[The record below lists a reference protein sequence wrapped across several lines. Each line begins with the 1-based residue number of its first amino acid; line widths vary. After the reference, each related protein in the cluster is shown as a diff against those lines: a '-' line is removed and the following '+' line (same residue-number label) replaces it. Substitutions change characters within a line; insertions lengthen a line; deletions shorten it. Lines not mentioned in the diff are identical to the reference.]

1 MTNQISNKLSIGD
14 FNLKDTSYSQA
25 PASHEF
31 AVQSGTTASIK
42 AGEPVQKLAGTA
54 YATLASTN
62 FPTTTLRHVGIATSN
77 SNETASVDGTVK
89 VALSQ
94 PGVTWLGNA
103 DVAATWNTQAKYNA
117 LVGTRVLIKLAT
129 GVFTVLAADS
139 AGNGCVVEYLDV
151 VRYPG
156 KVAFSFSPLSYYA
169 NV

>member
-1 MTNQISNKLSIGD
+1 MSTGD
-14 FNLKDTSYSQA
+14 FNIKDSSYSQA

-31 AVQSGTTASIK
+31 AVASGTTASIK

-54 YATLASTN
+54 YVTLAATN
-62 FPTTTLRHVGIATSN
+62 FPTTTLRHVGIATSA
-77 SNETASVDGTVK
+77 SNETTTADGTVK
-89 VALSQ
+89 VMLST
-94 PGVTWLGNA
+94 PDTVFIGTP

-117 LVGTRVLIKLAT
+117 LVGTRVLIKLTT

-139 AGNGCVVEYLDV
+139 AGNGCVVEYLDIAK
-151 VRYPG
+151 YPA